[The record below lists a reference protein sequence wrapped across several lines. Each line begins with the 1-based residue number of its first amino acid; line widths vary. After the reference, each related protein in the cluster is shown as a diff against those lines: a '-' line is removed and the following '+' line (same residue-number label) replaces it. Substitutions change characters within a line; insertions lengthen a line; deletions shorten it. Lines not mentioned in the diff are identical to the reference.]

1 METVKGSVNI
11 KWAGARMM
19 LGVDSRGAAIPIGYN
34 RDADPTWN
42 GVKPSDL
49 LLLAAA
55 SCSAYDVIEILE
67 KQRESVDELNVQCT
81 GEQITEQ
88 PYKFVAVHLKY
99 IIRGAVDPKKVERAI
114 RLSEE
119 KYCSV
124 LATLRPSLTLSSE
137 YEIIEIGE
145 I

>member
-1 METVKGSVNI
+1 METVKATVNL
-11 KWAGARMM
+11 KWSEARMM
-19 LGVDSRGAAIPIGYN
+19 LGVDSRGATIPIGYN

-55 SCSAYDVIEILE
+55 SCSAYDVVEILE
-67 KQRESVDELNVQCT
+67 KQREPLRGLDVRCT

-88 PYKFVAVHLKY
+88 PYNFVSVHLKY
-99 IIRGAVDPKKVERAI
+99 RIKGDVNPQKVERAI

-124 LATLRPSLTLSSE
+124 LATLRAGVELSSE
-137 YEIIEIGE
+137 YEIIK
-145 I
+145 

>member
-1 METVKGSVNI
+1 METVKGTVNL
-11 KWAGARMM
+11 KWIGSRMM

-34 RDADPTWN
+34 RETDPGWK

-55 SCSAYDVIEILE
+55 SCSAYDVVEILE
-67 KQRESVDELNVQCT
+67 KQREPLEALHVECV
-81 GEQITEQ
+81 GEQMTEQ
-88 PYKFVAVHLKY
+88 PYSFISIHLHY
-99 IIRGAVDPKKVERAI
+99 VITGNVSPKKVERAI

-124 LATLRPSLTLSSE
+124 LSSLRAGVKITSDF
-137 YEIIEIGE
+137 EIVK
-145 I
+145 